1 MVETMLLAGAVTMA
15 LALLRKK
22 GYTLRRNTRYEPV
35 PYVQW
40 KTKGAAM
47 RIRDSVAEKARIEY
61 EQGVADRKSFKADCD
76 AGKMLPEPTVKLETD
91 KDKERHNAK
100 LRVRKWRAKRK
111 AETEKRKATAAK
123 RKAKRAK

>member
-1 MVETMLLAGAVTMA
+1 MVETLLLASAVTMA
-15 LALLRKK
+15 LALLREK
-22 GYTLRRNTRYEPV
+22 GFKLRRNTRYEPV
-35 PYVQW
+35 PYIQW
-40 KTKGAAM
+40 KTKGEAM
-47 RIRDSVAEKARIEY
+47 RIRDSAEKARIEY